1 MNDRISLKLSLQSYQ
16 RFEQLH
22 QQFNSAHSQ
31 SLAQP
36 LGAVLADISVEIIEQ
51 VFGEI
56 ARASTS
62 DDQESEKV
70 LQKILATLRKYMPWS
85 VSLLGNERLTPMV
98 NYLQQ
103 LIYTEH
109 EQAYICYPV
118 DHLLVLE
125 FLECIQ
131 QMQQGNT
138 QYLSPALKA
147 FIQVVDQ
154 GVSCLIRQPKKILKF
169 NLVVDKT
176 LSGVIQLTTQLGYK
190 RLEKLAMQDNPQT
203 TQHYFEHFLRFL
215 QRKPKSLAI

>member
-1 MNDRISLKLSLQSYQ
+1 MNDLISLKLTAISYQ

-22 QQFNSAHSQ
+22 QQFNAGTSS

-36 LGAVLADISVEIIEQ
+36 LGEVLAEISVEIIEQ

-56 ARASTS
+56 MRSENAQ
-62 DDQESEKV
+62 DQESEKV
-70 LQKILATLRKYMPWS
+70 LQQVLATLGKYIPWS

-98 NYLQQ
+98 NYLKNMM
-103 LIYTEH
+103 H
-109 EQAYICYPV
+109 EENEQYYLSYPV

-138 QYLSPALKA
+138 HYLLPALKA
-147 FIQVVDQ
+147 FIQIVDQ
-154 GVSCLIRQPKKILKF
+154 GVSCLIREPKKILKF

-176 LSGVIQLTTQLGYK
+176 LSGVIHLTTQVGYK
-190 RLEKLAMQDNPQT
+190 RLEKLAMQENPQT
-203 TQHYFEHFLRFL
+203 TQHYFQHFLLFL
-215 QRKPKSLAI
+215 QRKPSCLAI